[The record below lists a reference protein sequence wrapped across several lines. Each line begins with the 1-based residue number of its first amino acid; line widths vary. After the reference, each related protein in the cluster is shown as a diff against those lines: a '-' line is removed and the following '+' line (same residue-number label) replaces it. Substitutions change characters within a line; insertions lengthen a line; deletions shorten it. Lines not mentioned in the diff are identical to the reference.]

1 MCYLSIINLTFRDPY
16 TGETAYNRVAWLLGW
31 RVGIYY
37 KGVSCS
43 QDGNLG
49 ATSFSGVTSKTLI
62 NIPENSLGGGPAVC
76 PPPLK
81 TRLEEREEELE
92 WFVGFSEA
100 ESMFFISKSG
110 ALSFKIK
117 LHWDD
122 RQTLLYIKKLLSE
135 LAGRDVGVIV
145 DSKDNHESYFTIAKF
160 KDIQEILIPIFT
172 KYHFTTSKYLDFQDF
187 CLAAVIKNSSVLSKR
202 KLRQDELEKILSI
215 KSGMNSLRI
224 QFNVHDIPKRP
235 LTPNRL
241 LGFIE
246 GDGSFCITSMIPVF
260 TIKQHSK
267 NVHFLYEI
275 AEYLNTIPYNP
286 DIGPKQD
293 NLNTRPV
300 VCISNSGFNSSILS
314 VTNILQLYNY
324 VLPFF
329 NSLTFRS
336 RKAVDFQLWVLAVK
350 LKALGY
356 TTKPEGKKCY
366 VEINKYIN
374 KRYTSNVELNQAA
387 PDIKIIYEL
396 LNSPPVFDLSSGL
409 SYKALSDIVK
419 VNNKGN
425 SGYGVNVYDNGV
437 LVQGSPFSSY
447 TQAAIALGNI
457 NISSAISKKIDTD
470 KLYKGRYRFES
481 TSL

>member
-1 MCYLSIINLTFRDPY
+1 MKVYFK
-16 TGETAYNRVAWLLGW
+16 
-31 RVGIYY
+31 GISSS
-37 KGVSCS
+37 V
-43 QDGNLG
+43 DVNLG
-49 ATSFSGVTSKTLI
+49 VASDGTSKTLLRKYHQ
-62 NIPENSLGGGPAVC
+62 NSYNFLN
-76 PPPLK
+76 K
-81 TRLEEREEELE
+81 KRLEEREKELE

-100 ESMFFISKSG
+100 ESVFFISKLG

-122 RQTLLYIKKLLSE
+122 RQTLLYIKNFLSE

-145 DSKDNHESYFTIAKF
+145 DSKDKHESYFTVAKF

-172 KYHFTTSKYLDFQDF
+172 KYHFTTSKYLDFKDF
-187 CLAAVIKNSSVLSKR
+187 CLAAEIKNSSVLGKR
-202 KLRQDELEKILSI
+202 KLIQDELEKILNI

-235 LTPNRL
+235 LTPYRL

-246 GDGSFCITSMIPVF
+246 GDGSFCITSMIPVL
-260 TIKQHSK
+260 TVKQHSK

-275 AEYLNTIPYNP
+275 AEYLNTIIPYNP
-286 DIGPKQD
+286 EIGPKED
-293 NLNTRPV
+293 KLNTRPV
-300 VCISNSGFNSSILS
+300 GCISNSGLNTSILS

-329 NSLTFRS
+329 KSLTFRS
-336 RKAVDFQLWVLAVK
+336 RKEVDFKLWILAVK

-356 TTKPEGKKCY
+356 TTKTEGKNCY

-374 KRYTSNVELNQAA
+374 KRYTTNIVLNQV
-387 PDIKIIYEL
+387 PNIKIINEL

-419 VNNKGN
+419 VNNKGY

-447 TQAAIALGNI
+447 TQAAIALGNL

-470 KLYKGRYRFES
+470 KLYKGKYRFES
-481 TSL
+481 ASL

>member
-1 MCYLSIINLTFRDPY
+1 MDVLPDCYYEGLILSVFIIMYYLSNINLI
-16 TGETAYNRVAWLLGW
+16 RVYFQGLSAE
-31 RVGIYY
+31 
-37 KGVSCS
+37 
-43 QDGNLG
+43 GNNPTEG
-49 ATSFSGVTSKTLI
+49 RSKTFI
-62 NIPENSLGGGPAVC
+62 NDQDNLLNEI
-76 PPPLK
+76 
-81 TRLEEREEELE
+81 RLEEREQELE

-100 ESMFFISKSG
+100 ESMFFISKLG

-122 RQTLLYIKKLLSE
+122 RQTLLYIKNLLSE

-145 DSKDNHESYFTIAKF
+145 DSKDNHESYFTVAKF
-160 KDIQEILIPIFT
+160 KDIQEIIIPIFK
-172 KYHFTTSKYLDFQDF
+172 KYYFTSSKYLDFQDF
-187 CLAAVIKNSSVLSKR
+187 MLVAEIKNSSVLDKR

-215 KSGMNSLRI
+215 KSGMNSQRT
-224 QFNVHDIPKRP
+224 QFNVKDLKKRP

-246 GDGSFCITSMIPVF
+246 GDGSFGITSMIPTL

-275 AEYLNTIPYNP
+275 AEYLNTIPFNP
-286 DIGPKQD
+286 ELGPKED

-300 VCISNSGFNSSILS
+300 AGISNSGFNTSILS

-329 NSLTFRS
+329 KSLTFRS
-336 RKAVDFQLWVLAVK
+336 RKAVDFQLWELAVK

-374 KRYTSNVELNQAA
+374 KRYTTSTQLKEA
-387 PDIKIIYEL
+387 PNLKNIYEL
-396 LNSPPVFDLSSGL
+396 LNSSPVYDLSSGL

-419 VNNKGN
+419 VSNKGN
-425 SGYGVNVYDNGV
+425 SGYGVNVYDNDV
-437 LVQGSPFSSY
+437 LVKGSPFSSY

-470 KLYKGRYRFES
+470 KLYKGKYRFES
-481 TSL
+481 TSI

>member
-1 MCYLSIINLTFRDPY
+1 MKVYFK
-16 TGETAYNRVAWLLGW
+16 
-31 RVGIYY
+31 GISSS
-37 KGVSCS
+37 V
-43 QDGNLG
+43 DVNLG
-49 ATSFSGVTSKTLI
+49 VASVGTSKTFLRKYHQ
-62 NIPENSLGGGPAVC
+62 NSYNFLN
-76 PPPLK
+76 K
-81 TRLEEREEELE
+81 KILEEREEELE

-100 ESMFFISKSG
+100 ESMFFISKLG

-122 RQTLLYIKKLLSE
+122 RQTLLYIKNFLSE

-145 DSKDNHESYFTIAKF
+145 DSKDKHESYFTVAKF
-160 KDIQEILIPIFT
+160 KDIQEIIIPIFT
-172 KYHFTTSKYLDFQDF
+172 KYHFTTSKYLDFKDF
-187 CLAAVIKNSSVLSKR
+187 CLAAEIKNSSVLGKR
-202 KLRQDELEKILSI
+202 KLIQDELEKILNI

-224 QFNVHDIPKRP
+224 QFNVLDIPKRP

-246 GDGSFCITSMIPVF
+246 GDGSFCITSMIPVLS
-260 TIKQHSK
+260 IKQHSK

-286 DIGPKQD
+286 EIGPKED
-293 NLNTRPV
+293 KLNTKPV
-300 VCISNSGFNSSILS
+300 ASISNSGLNTSILS

-329 NSLTFRS
+329 KSLTFRS
-336 RKAVDFQLWVLAVK
+336 RKEVDFKLWILAVK

-356 TTKPEGKKCY
+356 TTKPEGKTCY

-374 KRYTSNVELNQAA
+374 KRYTTNIVLNQV
-387 PDIKIIYEL
+387 PNIKIIYEL

-425 SGYGVNVYDNGV
+425 TGYGVNVYDNGV

-481 TSL
+481 ASI

>member
-1 MCYLSIINLTFRDPY
+1 MYVLLDCYYEDLKPLSVFII
-16 TGETAYNRVAWLLGW
+16 
-31 RVGIYY
+31 
-37 KGVSCS
+37 VSITS
-43 QDGNLG
+43 LMIVYFQGFSFSVDSNIG
-49 ATSFSGVTSKTLI
+49 ATIGTSKTLL
-62 NIPENSLGGGPAVC
+62 NIQDSYNHLNKN
-76 PPPLK
+76 L
-81 TRLEEREEELE
+81 LEEKEEELE

-100 ESMFFISKSG
+100 ESLFFISKLG

-122 RQTLLYIKKLLSE
+122 RQTLVYIKNLLSE
-135 LAGRDVGVIV
+135 IGGREVGVIV
-145 DSKDNHESYFTIAKF
+145 DSKDNHESYFTVNKF
-160 KDIQEILIPIFT
+160 KDILEIIIPVFT
-172 KYHFTTSKYLDFQDF
+172 KYHFTTSKYFDFKDF
-187 CLAAVIKNSSVLSKR
+187 CLAAEIKISSVLGQR
-202 KLRQDELEKILSI
+202 KLKQAELEKILSI

-246 GDGSFCITSMIPVF
+246 GDGSFCITSMIPVL

-286 DIGPKQD
+286 DIGPKED
-293 NLNTRPV
+293 KLNTRPV
-300 VCISNSGFNSSILS
+300 ATISNSGFNSSILS

-329 NSLTFRS
+329 NLLTFRS
-336 RKAVDFQLWVLAVK
+336 RKAVDFELWVLAVK

-356 TTKPEGKKCY
+356 TTKPEGKNCY
-366 VEINKYIN
+366 VKINKYIN
-374 KRYTSNVELNQAA
+374 KRYTTNIELNQA
-387 PDIKIIYEL
+387 PDIKNIYGL
-396 LNSPPVFDLSSGL
+396 LNSSPVFDLSSGL

-425 SGYGVNVYDNGV
+425 SGYGVNVYDSGV

-447 TQAAIALGNI
+447 TQAGIALGNI

-481 TSL
+481 TSS

>member
-1 MCYLSIINLTFRDPY
+1 MEDLVWVYSKGLSVEEN
-16 TGETAYNRVAWLLGW
+16 N
-31 RVGIYY
+31 
-37 KGVSCS
+37 
-43 QDGNLG
+43 N
-49 ATSFSGVTSKTLI
+49 VTSEAKTLR
-62 NIPENSLGGGPAVC
+62 NNQDNSSNEIW
-76 PPPLK
+76 
-81 TRLEEREEELE
+81 LEEREQELE

-100 ESMFFISKSG
+100 ESLFFISKTG

-122 RQTLLYIKKLLSE
+122 RQTLLYIKNLLSE

-145 DSKDNHESYFTIAKF
+145 DSKDYHESYFTAAKF
-160 KDIQEILIPIFT
+160 QDIQEIIIPIFK

-187 CLAAVIKNSSVLSKR
+187 SLAAEIKNSSVLDKR
-202 KLRQDELEKILSI
+202 KLSEDELKKILNI
-215 KSGMNSLRI
+215 KSGMNSQRA
-224 QFNVHDIPKRP
+224 QFNVNDIKNRP

-246 GDGSFCITSMIPVF
+246 GDGSFGISNMIPTL

-267 NVHFLYEI
+267 NVHFLYAI
-275 AEYLNTIPYNP
+275 AEYLNTIPFNP
-286 DIGPKQD
+286 EIGPTED
-293 NLNTRPV
+293 NLNTRPTAGV
-300 VCISNSGFNSSILS
+300 SNSGLNTSILS

-329 NSLTFRS
+329 KSLTFRS
-336 RKAVDFQLWVLAVK
+336 RKVVDFQLWELAVK

-356 TTKPEGKKCY
+356 TTKPEGKKCF

-374 KRYTSNVELNQAA
+374 KRYTTSTQLIEA
-387 PDIKIIYEL
+387 PNLKSIYEL
-396 LNSPPVFDLSSGL
+396 LNSPPVYDLYSGL

-419 VNNKGN
+419 VSNKGN
-425 SGYGVNVYDNGV
+425 LGYGVNVYDNGV
-437 LVQGSPFSSY
+437 LVKGSPFSSY
-447 TQAAIALGNI
+447 TQAALALGNI

-481 TSL
+481 TSD

>member
-1 MCYLSIINLTFRDPY
+1 VKVYFK
-16 TGETAYNRVAWLLGW
+16 
-31 RVGIYY
+31 GISSS
-37 KGVSCS
+37 V
-43 QDGNLG
+43 DVNLG
-49 ATSFSGVTSKTLI
+49 VASDGTSKTLLRKYHQ
-62 NIPENSLGGGPAVC
+62 NSYNFLN
-76 PPPLK
+76 K
-81 TRLEEREEELE
+81 KRLEEREKELE

-100 ESMFFISKSG
+100 ESVFFISKLG

-122 RQTLLYIKKLLSE
+122 RQTLLYIKNFLSE

-145 DSKDNHESYFTIAKF
+145 DSKDKHESYFTVAKF

-172 KYHFTTSKYLDFQDF
+172 KYHFTTSKYLDFKDF
-187 CLAAVIKNSSVLSKR
+187 CLAAEIKNSSVLGKR
-202 KLRQDELEKILSI
+202 KLIQDELEKILNI

-235 LTPNRL
+235 LTPYRL

-246 GDGSFCITSMIPVF
+246 GDGSFCITSMIPVL
-260 TIKQHSK
+260 TVKQHSK

-275 AEYLNTIPYNP
+275 AEYLNTIIPYNP
-286 DIGPKQD
+286 EIGPKED
-293 NLNTRPV
+293 KLNTRPV
-300 VCISNSGFNSSILS
+300 GCISNSGLNTSILS

-329 NSLTFRS
+329 KSLTFRS
-336 RKAVDFQLWVLAVK
+336 RKEVDFKLWILAVK

-356 TTKPEGKKCY
+356 TTKTEGKNCY

-374 KRYTSNVELNQAA
+374 KRYTTNIVLNQV
-387 PDIKIIYEL
+387 PNIKIINEL

-419 VNNKGN
+419 VNNKGY

-447 TQAAIALGNI
+447 TQAAIALGNL

-470 KLYKGRYRFES
+470 KLYKGKYRFES
-481 TSL
+481 ASL

>member
-1 MCYLSIINLTFRDPY
+1 MCYLSFFYLI
-16 TGETAYNRVAWLLGW
+16 E
-31 RVGIYY
+31 IYY
-37 KGVSCS
+37 KGFSSSV
-43 QDGNLG
+43 DGNFSV
-49 ATSFSGVTSKTLI
+49 TSNRKSKTLI
-62 NIPENSLGGGPAVC
+62 NTQDNYLNKI
-76 PPPLK
+76 K
-81 TRLEEREEELE
+81 LEEREGELE

-100 ESMFFISKSG
+100 ALRTMFFISKSG

-122 RQTLLYIKKLLSE
+122 RQTLIYVKNLLSE

-145 DSKDNHESYFTIAKF
+145 DSKDDHESYFTVAKF
-160 KDIQEILIPIFT
+160 KDIREIIIPIFT
-172 KYHFTTSKYLDFQDF
+172 KYYLTTSKYLDFMDF
-187 CLAAVIKNSSVLSKR
+187 CLAADIKISSVLDKR
-202 KLRQDELEKILSI
+202 KLRQDELDKILSI

-224 QFNVHDIPKRP
+224 QFNVYDIPKRP
-235 LTPNRL
+235 LNSNRL

-246 GDGSFCITSMIPVF
+246 GDGSFCISSMIPVL

-267 NVHFLYEI
+267 NVNFLYEI
-275 AEYLNTIPYNP
+275 AEFLNTIPYNP
-286 DIGPKQD
+286 SIGPKED
-293 NLNTRPV
+293 KFSTRPV
-300 VCISNSGFNSSILS
+300 ATISNSGFNTSILS

-329 NSLTFRS
+329 ESLTFRS
-336 RKAVDFQLWVLAVK
+336 RKAVDFELWVLAVK

-356 TTKPEGKKCY
+356 TTKPEGKKSY
-366 VEINKYIN
+366 IEIYKYIN
-374 KRYTSNVELNQAA
+374 KRYTTTLELKQVPNM
-387 PDIKIIYEL
+387 KNIYDL
-396 LNSPPVFDLSSGL
+396 LNSPPLFDLSSGL

-425 SGYGVNVYDNGV
+425 LGYGVNVYNNGV

-457 NISSAISKKIDTD
+457 NISSVISKKINTD

-481 TSL
+481 TSI

>member
-1 MCYLSIINLTFRDPY
+1 MFIIISCLSIACLVKVYFK
-16 TGETAYNRVAWLLGW
+16 
-31 RVGIYY
+31 GISSS
-37 KGVSCS
+37 V
-43 QDGNLG
+43 DVNLG
-49 ATSFSGVTSKTLI
+49 VASDGTSKTLLRKYHQ
-62 NIPENSLGGGPAVC
+62 NSYNFLN
-76 PPPLK
+76 K
-81 TRLEEREEELE
+81 KRLEEREKELE

-100 ESMFFISKSG
+100 ESVFFISKLG

-122 RQTLLYIKKLLSE
+122 RQTLLYIKNFLSE

-145 DSKDNHESYFTIAKF
+145 DSKDKHESYFTVAKF

-172 KYHFTTSKYLDFQDF
+172 KYHFTTSKYLDFKDF
-187 CLAAVIKNSSVLSKR
+187 CLAAEIKNSSVLGKR
-202 KLRQDELEKILSI
+202 KLIQDELEKILNI

-235 LTPNRL
+235 LTPYRL

-246 GDGSFCITSMIPVF
+246 GDGSFCITSMIPVL
-260 TIKQHSK
+260 TVKQHSK

-275 AEYLNTIPYNP
+275 AEYLNTIIPYNP
-286 DIGPKQD
+286 EIGPKED
-293 NLNTRPV
+293 KLNTRPV
-300 VCISNSGFNSSILS
+300 GCISNSGLNTSILS

-329 NSLTFRS
+329 KSLTFRS
-336 RKAVDFQLWVLAVK
+336 RKEVDFKLWILAVK

-356 TTKPEGKKCY
+356 TTKTEGKNCY

-374 KRYTSNVELNQAA
+374 KRYTTNIVLNQV
-387 PDIKIIYEL
+387 PNIKIINEL

-419 VNNKGN
+419 VNNKGY

-447 TQAAIALGNI
+447 TQAAIALGNL

-470 KLYKGRYRFES
+470 KLYKGKYRFES
-481 TSL
+481 ASL

>member
-1 MCYLSIINLTFRDPY
+1 MEVDFR
-16 TGETAYNRVAWLLGW
+16 
-31 RVGIYY
+31 GISYS
-37 KGVSCS
+37 V
-43 QDGNLG
+43 DGNN
-49 ATSFSGVTSKTLI
+49 GVTKNGTSKTLI
-62 NIPENSLGGGPAVC
+62 NIHDNFSN
-76 PPPLK
+76 K
-81 TRLEEREEELE
+81 IRLEEREQELE

-100 ESMFFISKSG
+100 ESMFFISKLG
-110 ALSFKIK
+110 VLSFRIK

-122 RQTLLYIKKLLSE
+122 RQTLLYIKNLLSE
-135 LAGRDVGVIV
+135 LAGRDVGVII
-145 DSKDNHESYFTIAKF
+145 DSKDNHESYFTVAKF
-160 KDIQEILIPIFT
+160 KDIRDIIIPIFT
-172 KYHFTTSKYLDFQDF
+172 KYHFTTSKYLDFIDF
-187 CLAAVIKNSSVLSKR
+187 SLAVEIKNSSVLGKR
-202 KLRQDELEKILSI
+202 KLRQDELAKILSI

-224 QFNVHDIPKRP
+224 QFNAHDIKKRP

-246 GDGSFCITSMIPVF
+246 GDGSFGITSMIPTL

-286 DIGPKQD
+286 EIGSKED

-300 VCISNSGFNSSILS
+300 ATISNSGFNTSILS

-329 NSLTFRS
+329 KSLTFRS
-336 RKAVDFQLWVLAVK
+336 RKAVDFELWELAVK

-374 KRYTSNVELNQAA
+374 KRYTTSIQLKQA
-387 PDIKIIYEL
+387 PNLKNIYEL
-396 LNSPPVFDLSSGL
+396 LNSLPVYDLSSGL

-425 SGYGVNVYDNGV
+425 LGYGVNVYDNGV
-437 LVQGSPFSSY
+437 LVKGSPFSSY

-481 TSL
+481 TSD

>member
-1 MCYLSIINLTFRDPY
+1 VKVYFK
-16 TGETAYNRVAWLLGW
+16 
-31 RVGIYY
+31 GISSS
-37 KGVSCS
+37 V
-43 QDGNLG
+43 DVNLG
-49 ATSFSGVTSKTLI
+49 VASDGTSKTLLRKYHQ
-62 NIPENSLGGGPAVC
+62 NSYNFLN
-76 PPPLK
+76 K
-81 TRLEEREEELE
+81 KRLEEREKELE

-100 ESMFFISKSG
+100 ESVFFISKLG

-122 RQTLLYIKKLLSE
+122 RQTLLYIKNFLSE

-145 DSKDNHESYFTIAKF
+145 DSKDKHESYFTVAKF

-172 KYHFTTSKYLDFQDF
+172 KYHFTTSKYLDFKDF
-187 CLAAVIKNSSVLSKR
+187 CLAAEIKNSSVLGKR
-202 KLRQDELEKILSI
+202 KLIQDELEKILNI

-235 LTPNRL
+235 LTPYRL

-246 GDGSFCITSMIPVF
+246 GDGSFCITSMIPVL
-260 TIKQHSK
+260 TVKQHSK

-275 AEYLNTIPYNP
+275 AEYLNTIIPYNP
-286 DIGPKQD
+286 EIGPKED
-293 NLNTRPV
+293 KLNTRPV
-300 VCISNSGFNSSILS
+300 GCISNSGLNTSILS
-314 VTNILQLYNY
+314 VTNLLQLYNY

-329 NSLTFRS
+329 KSLTFRS
-336 RKAVDFQLWVLAVK
+336 RKEVDFKLWILAVK

-356 TTKPEGKKCY
+356 TTKTEGKNCY

-374 KRYTSNVELNQAA
+374 KRYTTNIVLNQV
-387 PDIKIIYEL
+387 PNIKIINEL

-419 VNNKGN
+419 VNNKGY

-447 TQAAIALGNI
+447 TQAAIALGNL

-470 KLYKGRYRFES
+470 KLYKGKYRFES
-481 TSL
+481 ASL